1 MVAQIEKRDYTPE
14 EYLALEEK
22 SLEKHEYR
30 DGEIIAMPGG
40 TTAHNQITLNFC
52 RKFPL
57 SIADQ
62 EYYLY
67 MNDVRLWIAQY
78 RLYTYPDIM
87 IIKGHPIYE
96 GDGTVNVTNPLI
108 IIEVLSQSTRNYDWT
123 DKFKFYRSI
132 PGFQEY
138 LLIDQSRYYVA
149 QYVCQE
155 SNKWFFQDDEGEE
168 AILKVATID
177 FEISFQDLY
186 QRVDF
191 SLDDG

>member
-40 TTAHNQITLNFC
+40 TTNHNKIAGNFF
-52 RKFPL
+52 RQFPTTIQEQDYEIY
-57 SIADQ
+57 IA
-62 EYYLY
+62 
-67 MNDVRLWIAQY
+67 DVRLWIAQY

-96 GDGTVNVTNPLI
+96 GSGTVNVTNPLI

-155 SNKWFFQDDEGEE
+155 SKKWFFQDDEGEE

-191 SLDDG
+191 SLDDD